1 MLRALPLLSRG
12 KGHRKELPM
21 KFKLKMIPPTATA
34 QQKGERVV
42 GGYIH
47 HYKKKNVAAAEA
59 ILRDAL
65 LKWVP
70 EAPIE
75 GKPIRLFVNWIFPYP
90 KSAKKHQPGWGRW
103 KITRPD
109 TDNLN
114 KMLKDVMTDMG
125 FWKDDALICGEFIE
139 KLYSDEP
146 GIVIMIEKLDP
157 DLLAPSDG
165 DE

>member
-1 MLRALPLLSRG
+1 
-12 KGHRKELPM
+12 M

-42 GGYIH
+42 NGYIH
-47 HYKKKNVAAAEA
+47 HYKKKNVAQAEA

-65 LKWVP
+65 LPYVP
-70 EAPIE
+70 ETPIKE
-75 GKPIRLFVNWIFPYP
+75 KPISLNVIWMFPYP
-90 KSAKKHQPGWGRW
+90 KSAKKHQPGWERW

-125 FWKDDALICGEFIE
+125 FWKDDALIGFEMIR
-139 KLYSDEP
+139 KLYTDEP
-146 GIVIMIEKLDP
+146 GIEIEITEMEIDTWRFQLI
-157 DLLAPSDG
+157 
-165 DE
+165 E

>member
-1 MLRALPLLSRG
+1 
-12 KGHRKELPM
+12 M

-47 HYKKKNVAAAEA
+47 HYKKKNVAQAEA

-65 LKWVP
+65 LPYVP
-70 EAPIE
+70 AEPIT
-75 GKPIRLFVNWIFPYP
+75 GKPIQLRVLWEFPYP
-90 KSAKKHQPGWGRW
+90 KSAKKHLYGHCRH

-114 KMLKDVMTDMG
+114 KLLKDVMTDMG
-125 FWKDDALICGEFIE
+125 FWEDDALISMEYIW
-139 KLYSDEP
+139 KVLSDEP
-146 GIVIMIEKLDP
+146 GIWICVDELDP
-157 DLLAPSDG
+157 DIPYEG
-165 DE
+165 EII

>member
-1 MLRALPLLSRG
+1 
-12 KGHRKELPM
+12 M

-65 LKWVP
+65 LPYVP
-70 EAPIE
+70 VEPIMD
-75 GKPIRLFVNWIFPYP
+75 KPIMLRVLWEFPYP
-90 KSAKKHQPGWGRW
+90 KSSKKHQPGYCRN

-125 FWKDDALICGEFIE
+125 FWKDDALISTEIIM
-139 KLYSDEP
+139 KVYSDEP
-146 GIVIMIEKLDP
+146 GIVIDYYELPVDAGGRWWQ
-157 DLLAPSDG
+157 L
-165 DE
+165 

>member
-1 MLRALPLLSRG
+1 MS
-12 KGHRKELPM
+12 
-21 KFKLKMIPPTATA
+21 FKLKMIPPTATA
-34 QQKGERVV
+34 QQKGECVRA
-42 GGYIH
+42 GYIH

-65 LKWVP
+65 LPYVP
-70 EAPIE
+70 DKPIE
-75 GKPIRLFVNWIFPYP
+75 DKPIRFWAVWMFPYP
-90 KSAKKHQPGWGRW
+90 KSAKKHKPGWGRW

-109 TDNLN
+109 ADNLN

-146 GIVIMIEKLDP
+146 GIVIMIETLDP
-157 DLLAPSDG
+157 DLLAPG
-165 DE
+165 DDE

>member
-1 MLRALPLLSRG
+1 
-12 KGHRKELPM
+12 M

-47 HYKKKNVAAAEA
+47 HYKKKNVARAEA

-65 LKWVP
+65 LPYVP
-70 EAPIE
+70 AEPIVD
-75 GKPIRLFVNWIFPYP
+75 KPIMLIVSWLFPYP
-90 KSAKKHQPGWGRW
+90 KSAKKHRPGWRRW

-125 FWKDDALICGEFIE
+125 FWKDDALICMEYIQ

-146 GIVIMIEKLDP
+146 GIIVSVYDNFSMDF
-157 DLLAPSDG
+157 
-165 DE
+165 DEECNIYDAG

>member
-1 MLRALPLLSRG
+1 
-12 KGHRKELPM
+12 M
-21 KFKLKMIPPTATA
+21 KFKLKIIPPTATA

-42 GGYIH
+42 NGYVH

-65 LKWVP
+65 LPYVP
-70 EAPIE
+70 ETPIE
-75 GKPIRLFVNWIFPYP
+75 GKPIRLSVLWMFPYP
-90 KSAKKHQPGWGRW
+90 KSAKKHKPGYGRW

>member
-1 MLRALPLLSRG
+1 
-12 KGHRKELPM
+12 M

-65 LKWVP
+65 LTYVP
-70 EAPIE
+70 EAPITDQ
-75 GKPIRLFVNWIFPYP
+75 PIMLNVIWIFPYP
-90 KSAKKHQPGWGRW
+90 KSARKHRPGEKRW

-114 KMLKDVMTDMG
+114 KLLKDVMTDMG
-125 FWKDDALICGEFIE
+125 FWKDDALICWEEIV
-139 KLYSDEP
+139 KVYDDEP
-146 GIVIMIEKLDP
+146 GIIIRIDIMDP
-157 DLLAPSDG
+157 PEDDFL
-165 DE
+165 

>member
-1 MLRALPLLSRG
+1 MQ
-12 KGHRKELPM
+12 
-21 KFKLKMIPPTATA
+21 FKLKMIPPTATA

-47 HYKKKNVAAAEA
+47 HYKKKNVAQAEA

-65 LKWVP
+65 LPYVP
-70 EAPIE
+70 AEPIVDRAVMLGVE
-75 GKPIRLFVNWIFPYP
+75 WLFPYP
-90 KSAKKHQPGWGRW
+90 KSAKKHQRGFTRW

-125 FWKDDALICGEFIE
+125 FWKDDALICCEAVR
-139 KLYSDEP
+139 KRYSDEP
-146 GIVIMIEKLDP
+146 GIFIRIIDE
-157 DLLAPSDG
+157 DLEDWEEYVEATI
-165 DE
+165 

>member
-1 MLRALPLLSRG
+1 MR
-12 KGHRKELPM
+12 
-21 KFKLKMIPPTATA
+21 FKLKMIPPTATA

-42 GGYIH
+42 KGYIH

-65 LKWVP
+65 LPYVP
-70 EAPIE
+70 AEPIADT
-75 GKPIRLFVNWIFPYP
+75 PIRFWAVWMFPYP
-90 KSAKKHQPGWGRW
+90 KSAKKHQPGYGRW

-157 DLLAPSDG
+157 DLLAPG
-165 DE
+165 DDE

>member
-1 MLRALPLLSRG
+1 
-12 KGHRKELPM
+12 M

-65 LKWVP
+65 LPYVP
-70 EAPIE
+70 EVPIE
-75 GKPIRLFVNWIFPYP
+75 NKAISLDVVWMFPYP
-90 KSAKKHQPGWGRW
+90 KSAKKHRPGWERW

-125 FWKDDALICGEFIE
+125 FWKDDALIGYEKIR
-139 KLYSDEP
+139 KLYADEP
-146 GIVIMIEKLDP
+146 GIEIEIIEMELDTWRF
-157 DLLAPSDG
+157 LLI
-165 DE
+165 E

>member
-1 MLRALPLLSRG
+1 
-12 KGHRKELPM
+12 M

-47 HYKKKNVAAAEA
+47 HYKKKNVAQAEA

-65 LKWVP
+65 LPYVP
-70 EAPIE
+70 AEPIMDT
-75 GKPIRLFVNWIFPYP
+75 GIRLAVAWMFPYP
-90 KSAKKHQPGWGRW
+90 KSAKKHQPGWDRW

-114 KMLKDVMTDMG
+114 KLLKDVMTDMG
-125 FWKDDALICGEFIE
+125 FWKDDALICAEYIWKF
-139 KLYSDEP
+139 YSDEP
-146 GIVIMIEKLDP
+146 GISIMV
-157 DLLAPSDG
+157 DG
-165 DE
+165 FDSGDVKGDGLIGED

>member
-1 MLRALPLLSRG
+1 
-12 KGHRKELPM
+12 M

-47 HYKKKNVAAAEA
+47 HYKKKNVAQAEA

-65 LKWVP
+65 LPYVP
-70 EAPIE
+70 DEPITDR
-75 GKPIRLFVNWIFPYP
+75 PICLEVSWMFPYP
-90 KSAKKHQPGWGRW
+90 KSARKHEADKNRW

-114 KMLKDVMTDMG
+114 KLLKDVMTDMG
-125 FWKDDALICGEFIE
+125 FWKDDALICAEFV
-139 KLYSDEP
+139 KKMYSDEP
-146 GIVIMIEKLDP
+146 GIRINIVDYLVMDFYGED
-157 DLLAPSDG
+157 
-165 DE
+165 

>member
-1 MLRALPLLSRG
+1 MR
-12 KGHRKELPM
+12 
-21 KFKLKMIPPTATA
+21 FKLKMIPPTATA

-47 HYKKKNVAAAEA
+47 HYKKKNVAQAEA

-65 LKWVP
+65 LPFVP
-70 EAPIE
+70 EEPITD
-75 GKPIRLFVNWIFPYP
+75 KPIVLEVRWEFPYP
-90 KSAKKHQPGWGRW
+90 KSAKKHKPGWIRW

-125 FWKDDALICGEFIE
+125 FWKDDALICAEFV
-139 KLYSDEP
+139 KKVYSDEP
-146 GIVIMIEKLDP
+146 GIMINIIDYMVMDFEDVYGT
-157 DLLAPSDG
+157 D
-165 DE
+165 

>member
-1 MLRALPLLSRG
+1 
-12 KGHRKELPM
+12 M

-47 HYKKKNVAAAEA
+47 HYKKKNVAQAEA

-65 LKWVP
+65 LPYVP
-70 EAPIE
+70 ANPITDT
-75 GKPIRLFVNWIFPYP
+75 PIRLVARWLFPYP
-90 KSAKKHQPGWGRW
+90 KSARKHQPGRKRW

-114 KMLKDVMTDMG
+114 KLLKDVMTDMG
-125 FWKDDALICGEFIE
+125 FWKDDALICEECIC
-139 KLYSDEP
+139 KAYDDEP
-146 GIVIMIEKLDP
+146 GIEITIREMEADFSY
-157 DLLAPSDG
+157 D
-165 DE
+165 

>member
-1 MLRALPLLSRG
+1 
-12 KGHRKELPM
+12 M

-47 HYKKKNVAAAEA
+47 HYKKKNVARAEA

-65 LKWVP
+65 LPYVP
-70 EAPIE
+70 ETPITD
-75 GKPIRLFVNWIFPYP
+75 KPIRFEVLWMFPYP
-90 KSAKKHQPGWGRW
+90 KSAKKHKPGFSRW

-114 KMLKDVMTDMG
+114 KLLKDVMTDMG
-125 FWKDDALICGEFIE
+125 FWKDDALICSEYIGKIYDD
-139 KLYSDEP
+139 KP
-146 GIVIMIEKLDP
+146 GILIIVYDGMEMDSWIPEVEKTR
-157 DLLAPSDG
+157 
-165 DE
+165 

>member
-1 MLRALPLLSRG
+1 
-12 KGHRKELPM
+12 M

-42 GGYIH
+42 NGYIH

-65 LKWVP
+65 LPYVP
-70 EAPIE
+70 EAPITDKGISLTVFWE
-75 GKPIRLFVNWIFPYP
+75 FPYP
-90 KSAKKHQPGWGRW
+90 KSAKKHMPGWERW

-125 FWKDDALICGEFIE
+125 FWKDDAQICVEHIG

-146 GIVIMIEKLDP
+146 GIEITMFTF
-157 DLLAPSDG
+157 DG
-165 DE
+165 TDMPGSLSP

>member
-1 MLRALPLLSRG
+1 
-12 KGHRKELPM
+12 M

-65 LKWVP
+65 LPFVP
-70 EAPIE
+70 EAPIT
-75 GKPIRLFVNWIFPYP
+75 GQPILLEVKWEFPYP
-90 KSAKKHQPGWGRW
+90 KSAKKHKPGWRRW

-109 TDNLN
+109 CDNLN

-125 FWKDDALICGEFIE
+125 FWADDALICAEFV
-139 KLYSDEP
+139 KKAYSDEP
-146 GIVIMIEKLDP
+146 GITVNIVDY
-157 DLLAPSDG
+157 LAMDFEG
-165 DE
+165 ADEED

>member
-1 MLRALPLLSRG
+1 
-12 KGHRKELPM
+12 M

-47 HYKKKNVAAAEA
+47 HYKKKNVAQAEA

-65 LKWVP
+65 LPYVP
-70 EAPIE
+70 EAPIAD
-75 GKPIRLFVNWIFPYP
+75 KPICLEVYWLFPFP
-90 KSAKKHQPGWGRW
+90 KSARKHEPGVPRC

-125 FWKDDALICGEFIE
+125 FWKDDALICIE
-139 KLYSDEP
+139 RIAKYYTDEP
-146 GIVIMIEKLDP
+146 GIQISIRQMDMDFKGGECWL
-157 DLLAPSDG
+157 
-165 DE
+165 

>member
-1 MLRALPLLSRG
+1 
-12 KGHRKELPM
+12 M

-65 LKWVP
+65 LPYVP
-70 EAPIE
+70 AEPIADR
-75 GKPIRLFVNWIFPYP
+75 PIWLVVSWLFPYP
-90 KSAKKHQPGWGRW
+90 KSAKKHRAWFARW
-103 KITRPD
+103 KTTRPD

-114 KMLKDVMTDMG
+114 KLLKDVMTDMG
-125 FWKDDALICGEFIE
+125 FWKDDALICREYIQ
-139 KLYSDEP
+139 KYYSDEP
-146 GIVIMIEKLDP
+146 GIRIGVYDDMDLDF
-157 DLLAPSDG
+157 
-165 DE
+165 DEVVADD

>member
-1 MLRALPLLSRG
+1 MR
-12 KGHRKELPM
+12 
-21 KFKLKMIPPTATA
+21 FKLKMTPPTATA

-65 LKWVP
+65 LPYVP
-70 EAPIE
+70 AEPITDKPVVFEAMWE
-75 GKPIRLFVNWIFPYP
+75 FPYP
-90 KSAKKHQPGWGRW
+90 KSAKKHKPGFKRW

-114 KMLKDVMTDMG
+114 KLLKDVMTDMG
-125 FWKDDALICGEFIE
+125 FWKDDALICLEQIW
-139 KLYSDEP
+139 KVYSDEP
-146 GIVIMIEKLDP
+146 GIEICVSTMEE
-157 DLLAPSDG
+157 DL
-165 DE
+165 